1 VGGGCNAGRVVGLVA
16 VGAAMLGGG
25 PAAAQTAIKFTLDGK
40 IEGPAAPF
48 VVAIDKGY
56 FKAQG
61 LEVSIDSA
69 ATPADAIGRVA
80 SGSYDMGFADIN
92 AVIKFRDQNPGAAVK
107 AVFMVYNKPPFAIV
121 GRKSRGITEPKD
133 LEGRKLGA
141 PVVDAAYA
149 KWPIFVNAND
159 IEPAKVTIL
168 NVGVPVREPM
178 LASGEVDAITGPSFS
193 SAVDLKERGVP
204 PDDI

>member
-1 VGGGCNAGRVVGLVA
+1 PLGERGGRLVGHYRGMVIARFRASRCGVKTVVMGPFHTRMVVALVA
-16 VGAAMLGGG
+16 VWAAMLAGG
-25 PAAAQTAIKFTLDGK
+25 PAVAQTAIKFTLDGK

-107 AVFMVYNKPPFAIV
+107 
-121 GRKSRGITEPKD
+121 
-133 LEGRKLGA
+133 
-141 PVVDAAYA
+141 
-149 KWPIFVNAND
+149 
-159 IEPAKVTIL
+159 
-168 NVGVPVREPM
+168 
-178 LASGEVDAITGPSFS
+178 
-193 SAVDLKERGVP
+193 
-204 PDDI
+204 